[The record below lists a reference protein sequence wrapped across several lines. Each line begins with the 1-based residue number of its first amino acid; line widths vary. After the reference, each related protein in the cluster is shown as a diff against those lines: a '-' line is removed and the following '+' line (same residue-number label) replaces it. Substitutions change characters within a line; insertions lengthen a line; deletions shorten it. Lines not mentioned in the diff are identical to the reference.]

1 MTQGTSLGKRYVR
14 IEWADMCRQN
24 WCRKPDNFGTRL
36 HCGCGWS
43 PKETNESKYRLGD
56 GIASV
61 ETGNVL
67 KTRLDRHP

>member
-1 MTQGTSLGKRYVR
+1 MEKRYVR
-14 IEWADMCRQN
+14 IEWADMGRQN
-24 WCRKPDNFGTRL
+24 WCHKPDNFGTRL
-36 HCGCGWS
+36 HGGCGWS

>member
-1 MTQGTSLGKRYVR
+1 MNQGTSLGKRYVR
-14 IEWADMCRQN
+14 IVWTICVDKIGVGSRITSGLGCH
-24 WCRKPDNFGTRL
+24 G
-36 HCGCGWS
+36 GCGWS

-67 KTRLDRHP
+67 KTRLDRHS

>member
-1 MTQGTSLGKRYVR
+1 MHG
-14 IEWADMCRQN
+14 
-24 WCRKPDNFGTRL
+24 
-36 HCGCGWS
+36 GCGLS
-43 PKETNESKYRLGD
+43 PNETNESKYRLGD

>member
-1 MTQGTSLGKRYVR
+1 MNQGTSLRKRYVR
-14 IEWADMCRQN
+14 IKCVDKIGVASRITSGI
-24 WCRKPDNFGTRL
+24 GTRL
-36 HCGCGWS
+36 HGGYGWS

-67 KTRLDRHP
+67 KTRLDRHS